1 MQGRSSSI
9 CSQERDAGAA
19 LQQGG
24 RQPRHLDER
33 TGARGGFG
41 RGARSGGAEPR
52 GDNRLQPTPTWEQP
66 PSIESV
72 YLSTNSMYGISYQRR
87 RESAAHLA
95 EFFGWSRPLQKSPPS
110 AGAALEAGSA
120 SEPLGTPVVDVPTQP
135 PFLLGTAMDLH
146 GDAETLRVSVPM
158 QTPGPAPALAPSP
171 GEEKEKITAMPVA
184 GRRSS
189 GAVGVSASATAAGVA
204 ELSGAA
210 SAAGG
215 GGSSLCVMSRVR
227 AALPPGG
234 LCPLGATQLTVTA
247 APVARLLGAR
257 SRQGSRRHGVALG
270 CCRCSLRRSLPCQC
284 RWRRSERHW
293 RRMLL
298 ER

>member
-1 MQGRSSSI
+1 MGGHVR
-9 CSQERDAGAA
+9 
-19 LQQGG
+19 QGG
-24 RQPRHLDER
+24 FSSER
-33 TGARGGFG
+33 SI
-41 RGARSGGAEPR
+41 RGA
-52 GDNRLQPTPTWEQP
+52 
-66 PSIESV
+66 SIESV
-72 YLSTNSMYGISYQRR
+72 YLSTNSLHGICLQERLAW
-87 RESAAHLA
+87 SARMAD
-95 EFFGWSRPLQKSPPS
+95 FFGWSRSLHESLPL

-135 PFLLGTAMDLH
+135 TFLLGTAMDLH

-189 GAVGVSASATAAGVA
+189 GAVGVSSSETAAGVA

-215 GGSSLCVMSRVR
+215 GSSLCVMSRVR
-227 AALPPGG
+227 AALPSGG

-270 CCRCSLRRSLPCQC
+270 SCRCSLRRSLPCQC